1 MNKSIIRK
9 NITSISILLFVV
21 IFALIQLINPSFL
34 YNEDGS
40 LREFG
45 LGTKKKTVWTY
56 DHNHKTGNFR
66 GIICQPCNSIL
77 GNLQDDPTIA
87 EKVIEYISTWQT

>member
-1 MNKSIIRK
+1 M
-9 NITSISILLFVV
+9 
-21 IFALIQLINPSFL
+21 
-34 YNEDGS
+34 
-40 LREFG
+40 
-45 LGTKKKTVWTY
+45 KKTVWVY
-56 DHNHKTGNFR
+56 DHDYKTGKFR

>member
-45 LGTKKKTVWTY
+45 IDIKKKRYCLFGCW
-56 DHNHKTGNFR
+56 
-66 GIICQPCNSIL
+66 L
-77 GNLQDDPTIA
+77 L
-87 EKVIEYISTWQT
+87 